1 MYRLELDG
9 SPTLLTEVVFNIPEV
24 GKPLD
29 VEFCRPNG
37 VGPPRVAISFE
48 DPHSA
53 SADGVV
59 RVYHALTP
67 IDTDLTLIKEMA
79 GTRTSA
85 SSLVW

>member
-9 SPTLLTEVVFNIPEV
+9 TPTLLTEVVFNTLER
-24 GKPLD
+24 GQPLD

-48 DPHSA
+48 APSSA

-59 RVYHALTP
+59 RIYHALAPT
-67 IDTDLTLIKEMA
+67 DSDLTLIKEMA
-79 GTRTSA
+79 GTRT
-85 SSLVW
+85 